1 LTASPRYAVRLGAIL
16 AAGVLLR
23 LWTILAIPTRPVSD
37 FFGYFEV
44 ARNLAATGRFETEP
58 GIPDARRSPAYPLL
72 LSLAFRGA
80 PEGSALLGA
89 KQINLALFV
98 LAGLAGAQ
106 LARRLWGDGA
116 GLWTAAILAFLPR
129 SVLMAD
135 LLAAE
140 NLLAPLLLTYLLL
153 CAGSWTGVFSARRG
167 ASLGILAG
175 VLCLT
180 RAVFYFVPLVW
191 LAGAL
196 AGRLGRKRIW
206 RELLLMLAVAHAVL
220 LPWAIRNGR
229 VFGRSTPFNL
239 VGGVGAFIANNPNA
253 TGQWYAWS
261 GDIERLRPGVL
272 AQGDAAIDDAARA
285 EAWRWIREHPGLALR
300 GYLRRLGIVLKDDA
314 FAAEFAIFARS
325 IPHRGGPLA
334 VLPEGHPLDRRRGL
348 VHAVLRISGV
358 LLAAAA
364 LGGYWLLVRAAR
376 KGSLRDRTLAA
387 GFLAAALYV
396 PLFSAVMAV
405 NGRYRWAAEDVIAP
419 LAALF
424 LSRLRRSGSSQ
435 RPEQAESLTQG
446 PNAASRRASRVS
458 G

>member
-1 LTASPRYAVRLGAIL
+1 MTASPRYAVRLGAIL

-23 LWTILAIPTRPVSD
+23 LWAILAIPTRPVSD

-44 ARNLAATGRFETEP
+44 ARNLVATGRYETEP
-58 GIPDARRSPAYPLL
+58 GVPDARRSPAYPLL

-80 PEGSALLGA
+80 PEGSALSGA
-89 KQINLALFV
+89 KLINLALFV

-153 CAGSWTGVFSARRG
+153 CARSWTEVFSARRVAG
-167 ASLGILAG
+167 LGILAG
-175 VLCLT
+175 LLCLT

-206 RELLLMLAVAHAVL
+206 RELLLMLVVAHAVL

-239 VGGVGAFIANNPNA
+239 VGGVGIFIANNPNA
-253 TGQWYAWS
+253 TGQWYAW
-261 GDIERLRPGVL
+261 PGTRAASPRNPG
-272 AQGDAAIDDAARA
+272 AQGDVAIDDAARA
-285 EAWRWIREHPGLALR
+285 EAWRWIREHPGATAR
-300 GYLRRLGIVLKDDA
+300 AYIRRLGIILKDDA

-334 VLPEGHPLDRRRGL
+334 VLPEGHPLDRHRGL
-348 VHAVLRISGV
+348 VQAVLRISGV

-364 LGGYWLLVRAAR
+364 SRGLLAARPCTR

-396 PLFSAVMAV
+396 PLISAVMAV

-419 LAALF
+419 VAGLF
-424 LSRLRRSGSSQ
+424 LSRMGSRSRLR
-435 RPEQAESLTQG
+435 PLEPESL
-446 PNAASRRASRVS
+446 R
-458 G
+458 